1 MAGVFGEG
9 DEHALEEP
17 AENPGGGLRAQR
29 ASASRLRS
37 SSRTSALTAAG
48 EHSRLSSDRSG
59 SMARGPAS
67 YARAAAAA
75 TRTLRSEKRGSE
87 RGAYWRAAMRA
98 CTARGSLSLPNA
110 SAAAAA
116 TPQSSS
122 LRAAIRGSTAR
133 VSLSW
138 PRASAAASRT
148 ENSESFSAAA
158 SGSGAPAGNQT
169 GDRFARLGAH
179 QVWPF
184 LPLDHANRGGIRMA
198 RLCGTGDHKSRPP
211 HPGGQ
216 RRIDGVVSKILKCST
231 ER

>member
-1 MAGVFGEG
+1 M
-9 DEHALEEP
+9 
-17 AENPGGGLRAQR
+17 
-29 ASASRLRS
+29 
-37 SSRTSALTAAG
+37 TAAG
-48 EHSRLSSDRSG
+48 EHSRLSNDRSG
-59 SMARGPAS
+59 SMAWEPAS

-211 HPGGQ
+211 RPGGQ